1 MKTIYLIGFMG
12 SGKSTIGGKLGEV
25 LIENYLDTDR
35 EIEKVYKQN
44 IPEIFS
50 EKGEET
56 FRQYE
61 TAILKKVNQPIISTG
76 GGIVERK
83 ENIHIM
89 KQNGTIIYLAT
100 SFKEIFKRLEKDVNR
115 PLWNKDI
122 ADRKALYYKRVHLY
136 EKHADEIIVTDG
148 KSPEMIVNE
157 ILMRLRNKNK

>member
-61 TAILKKVNQPIISTG
+61 TAILKKGESTDYFY
-76 GGIVERK
+76 RWW
-83 ENIHIM
+83 
-89 KQNGTIIYLAT
+89 
-100 SFKEIFKRLEKDVNR
+100 DC
-115 PLWNKDI
+115 
-122 ADRKALYYKRVHLY
+122 
-136 EKHADEIIVTDG
+136 
-148 KSPEMIVNE
+148 
-157 ILMRLRNKNK
+157 